1 MAVKNDRAR
10 VYQLAD
16 VGEAGAVNQMYVR
29 VTLRTDSGTFSAAA
43 TGIVGGSSIHLSET
57 ALAED
62 TTTMTIAVDVSAVK
76 AMAIKASQDC
86 VITVNDDGSPTAT
99 ITLTANDAIIW
110 VAGNTVQYPTAN
122 PLGVTDVATWDVT
135 VAGAED
141 ALVTFA
147 ALVDPT
153 P

>member
-1 MAVKNDRAR
+1 MSITFTP
-10 VYQLAD
+10 
-16 VGEAGAVNQMYVR
+16 G
-29 VTLRTDSGTFSAAA
+29 VTLRTDSGTFSAAS

-57 ALAED
+57 AAAAD
-62 TTTMTIAVDVSAVK
+62 TTTMTLAVDVSAVK
-76 AMAIKASQDC
+76 SMAIKASKDC

-122 PLGVTDVATWDVT
+122 PLGSTDVATWDVT
-135 VAGAED
+135 VAGDED